1 MDWNAAID
9 KNREAL
15 KRILAM
21 LVGMAGL
28 AAGIGLAAGGVGA
41 GGPDAGD
48 LGAGDLGAGG
58 QFTLFPRKGAAASRQ
73 VLAEKSKLSPALN
86 PALTLPRH
94 LHRAILKLLRPAEA
108 AARRLIVVAA
118 RGLVLPP
125 PSPRKPKPK
134 KLGRRKFRRI
144 GRQPE
149 DRRVPALPLF
159 DPLPPWNRRP
169 SRPAPCGVP
178 RISIAGFGEP
188 VPVAA
193 PPSRND
199 PVDATRLA
207 LRLQTLA
214 ATLDDLPRQA
224 KRFARWQA
232 RRDAASAQDKKTR
245 DAMTAGDGD
254 PDAMSEHDKMLAAIG
269 ARRRMRKAATAR
281 SGDPPRPGRARRI
294 WPLKPGRPPGWRPKP
309 THDVHEVLDVVHGL
323 ACWVLQSPDTS

>member
-28 AAGIGLAAGGVGA
+28 AAGGSV
-41 GGPDAGD
+41 
-48 LGAGDLGAGG
+48 GAGG

-73 VLAEKSKLSPALN
+73 VLAEKSKRS

-125 PSPRKPKPK
+125 PRPREPKPK

-144 GRQPE
+144 GPLE
-149 DRRVPALPLF
+149 VRRVPALPLF

-188 VPVAA
+188 VPV
-193 PPSRND
+193 PPPASRND
-199 PVDATRLA
+199 PIDASRLA

-232 RRDAASAQDKKTR
+232 RRDAVSAQDKKTR

-281 SGDPPRPGRARRI
+281 SGDPPRPGRARRT